1 MGKVRSE
8 KMFVM
13 GLDGLDPRLTKKY
26 VGMGLMPNMQ
36 KFIEAGAQREDLTML
51 GGHPTVTPPMWTTL
65 ACGCYANVHGVTG
78 FWRQGKEIDE
88 MTYNVGSRGCAAEPL
103 WNCTAE
109 AGKKTL
115 VWHWP
120 GSSWPPT
127 SDSPNLSVVDGVA
140 PGVVGAST
148 CTRDEECIFKA
159 SEDAAEIT
167 LIKGNADQAAMKC
180 IIKDV
185 NAEKVTASTV
195 THAELRSNQQ
205 NMSMKGR
212 LIMGPEE
219 GLAATFEG
227 NNILTAQS
235 TITPAHGWAAEV
247 PEGAKEMVLLTS
259 KSLVRRPFLILKN
272 EDGVYDHVA
281 LYKNKKAA
289 EPMAVFYK
297 GQMISNIVDD
307 AYFKEEKVTA
317 ARAMK
322 LLDIAEDGSDV
333 RMYISG
339 AMDCEALRDVVSP
352 SSLYDELVKAG
363 GYPPPQSTFGSHQRE
378 LVVDCMIDTW
388 KLSGVYQ
395 AACLNHCMNDLG
407 YEVVFSHYHMID
419 LVEHNFIRFMTD
431 KGYNRQPES
440 EYEFFME
447 ELYKAAD
454 AYIGEFLHLLDEDWT
469 VFIVSDHAQVCPKH
483 NAVGLGDMNGINV
496 GIMKDLGLTVLKRD
510 ANGKELPEIDWS
522 KTVAVAPRESH
533 IYLNI
538 KGRNE
543 HGIIEPKDQYEWE
556 EEIITRLYGYKNP
569 ATGKRVVSIALRNR
583 EAVLI
588 GLGGP
593 ESGDICYCVAE
604 GYNQDHADSLSTTLG
619 ECDTSVSPIFIAA
632 GKGLKKHF
640 TTDRIIREVDLTPTM
655 AVLGNFRMP
664 AQCEGAPVYQILEE
678 GLETD

>member
-26 VGMGLMPNMQ
+26 VEMGIMPNTK
-36 KFIEAGAQREDLTML
+36 KFIEAGAQRDDLVML

-88 MTYNVGSRGCAAEPL
+88 MLYNVGSRGCAAEPA
-103 WNCTAE
+103 WNCFAE

-127 SDSPNLSVVDGVA
+127 SDNPNLSVVDGVA

-148 CTRDEECIFKA
+148 CTRDEECMFKA
-159 SEDAAEIT
+159 SEDATEIT
-167 LIKGNADQAAMKC
+167 LIKGTADQAAMKC
-180 IIKDV
+180 VIKDV
-185 NAEKVTASTV
+185 NVEKVDQNSI

-227 NNILTAQS
+227 ANILTAQS
-235 TITPAHGWAAEV
+235 TIIPAHGWAMDV

-272 EDGVYDHVA
+272 EQGVYDHVA
-281 LYKNKKAA
+281 MYKNKKAT

-297 GQMISNIVDD
+297 GKMVSNIVDD
-307 AYFKEEKVTA
+307 AFFKDEKTTA

-322 LLDIAEDGSDV
+322 LLDIAEDGSEV
-333 RMYISG
+333 RMYVSG

-352 SSLYDELVKAG
+352 SSLYDELVAAG

-378 LVVDCMIDTW
+378 LVVDCMLDTW
-388 KLSGVYQ
+388 RLSGEYQ

-407 YEVVFSHYHMID
+407 YEVVFSHYHMVD

-431 KGYNRQPES
+431 KGYNKNPES
-440 EYEFFME
+440 EYEYFME

-454 AYIGEFLHLLDEDWT
+454 EYIGKFLHLLDEDWT

-496 GIMKDLGLTVLKRD
+496 GIMKELGLTVLKKD
-510 ANGKELPEIDWS
+510 ENGKEIPQIDWS
-522 KTVAVAPRESH
+522 KTVAVAPRENH

-543 HGIIEPKDQYEWE
+543 HGIVEPKDQYEWE

-604 GYNQDHADSLSTTLG
+604 GYNQDHADCLSTTLG
-619 ECDTSVSPIFIAA
+619 EKDTSVSPIFIAA
-632 GKGLKKHF
+632 GKGLKKAY
-640 TTDRIIREVDLTPTM
+640 TTDRIIREVDLAPTM
-655 AVLGNFRMP
+655 AVLGNVRIP

-678 GLETD
+678 GLEA